1 MLLLQST
8 LPYKTRWCRN
18 KICNIDH
25 FHVQCVESHK
35 WAPLPSAPISAGIF
49 SKNIID
55 HRIWVWGF
63 PKVFLA
69 DNLVELAFWPAICIW
84 DFAKSLLDV
93 GHHSCQ
99 YLQFRRN
106 NLRDRYIEHH
116 LKISDYNN
124 NPNASW
130 TSLKTPFVGKI
141 ENWGAQFKFV
151 LIILSFCWLDLN
163 LNIQKIDFS
172 PGQQKKI

>member
-1 MLLLQST
+1 M
-8 LPYKTRWCRN
+8 CRN
-18 KICNIDH
+18 AQIGRAEW
-25 FHVQCVESHK
+25 FR
-35 WAPLPSAPISAGIF
+35 APLPSASISERIF
-49 SKNIID
+49 SKNATD

-63 PKVFLA
+63 PKIFLA
-69 DNLVELAFWPAICIW
+69 DNLMEWAFWPALCIW
-84 DFAKSLLDV
+84 DFAKSWVDI

-106 NLRDRYIEHH
+106 NFRDKFIERH
-116 LKISDYNN
+116 LNISDYKN

-130 TSLKTPFVGKI
+130 TSLKTPFVEKI

-163 LNIQKIDFS
+163 LNIQ
-172 PGQQKKI
+172 